1 MDEIQKNSVES
12 ISLADSVDLRSEYT
26 FVHMARTSQIPL
38 LNPSSLSYGGELLK
52 TRKGRK
58 HGRAISDIL
67 YKFLKRFKVQV
78 HSVANVGNHLHF
90 HIKVSRR
97 RAYISFVRA
106 ITSAIRMAIAGH
118 PRWEE
123 SPFEGKFWDY
133 RPFSRVVQGRKAFL
147 NLEDYI
153 TINRMEGLGLPKS
166 QARLLLGHIHQRKK
180 KLNPKNSE
188 SFGNLPL
195 IC

>member
-1 MDEIQKNSVES
+1 
-12 ISLADSVDLRSEYT
+12 
-26 FVHMARTSQIPL
+26 
-38 LNPSSLSYGGELLK
+38 
-52 TRKGRK
+52 
-58 HGRAISDIL
+58 
-67 YKFLKRFKVQV
+67 
-78 HSVANVGNHLHF
+78 
-90 HIKVSRR
+90 
-97 RAYISFVRA
+97 
-106 ITSAIRMAIAGH
+106 MAIAGH